1 MRKSEDP
8 SLDPNTRVKKQSA
21 VAAFVIPAVGTT
33 VGISGEDASLM
44 LNGQSIASL
53 PHPDNAMP
61 VKDLV
66 SKNKMGVSF
75 EEGCLGSSIHRP
87 PPQVLLL

>member
-33 VGISGEDASLM
+33 VGLSGEDASLM
-44 LNGQSIASL
+44 LNGPAIARL
-53 PHPDNAMP
+53 PHPDNAMT

-66 SKNKMGVSF
+66 SQS
-75 EEGCLGSSIHRP
+75 
-87 PPQVLLL
+87 